1 MGLIQEQGG
10 RQGME
15 ILACLIRGQHPRIA
29 TEFGHDPEFNLR
41 VVRDDQERSR
51 WGDKALTKGCSPGN
65 LLHIRVTTGKASG
78 GRSQLPVG
86 GVESPRRR
94 MHVAGER
101 LGKRQGFP
109 DPSVLQHGLDDREGR
124 GQWYEGS
131 AGGARDGDS
140 QVLQGLEQLRRT
152 VEVDRVSCHS
162 KEWRGLRL
170 PCRRQQ
176 SGEGRCGLSG
186 LRLEL
191 PPERAQV
198 HLIDPHTMRFHLS
211 DRRYTAP
218 LQRRGLRQPGSLQ
231 RREEHLAQPQQDRR
245 IRRRILEL
253 VRRQGPTPIAALRC
267 FHEYL
272 MQEPVHQVRETPRPR
287 LQAGIEELRSQHRIH
302 QQALDWQTRLPEKL
316 QIELGVVE
324 DFDGGGLCQHTL

>member
-109 DPSVLQHGLDDREGR
+109 DPSVLQHGLDHRDGR
-124 GQWYEGS
+124 GQWGKGS
-131 AGGARDGDS
+131 TGSTGDWYP
-140 QVLQGLEQLRRT
+140 QPLQGLEQLGRT
-152 VEVDRVSCHS
+152 VEVDRGCSRRS
-162 KEWRGLRL
+162 KERRDVRL
-170 PCRRQQ
+170 PRRRQQ
-176 SGEGRCGLSG
+176 SRERHRGLSG

-191 PPERAQV
+191 LPEGGQV
-198 HLIDPHTMRFHLS
+198 RLINPHPVQFHLG
-211 DRRYTAP
+211 DRRQTAP
-218 LQRRGLRQPGSLQ
+218 LQGRSLGQPGSLQ
-231 RREEHLAQPQQDRR
+231 RREQHLTEPQQDGC
-245 IRRRILEL
+245 IGCRILEL
-253 VRRQGPTPIAALRC
+253 VRGQSAAPIAALR
-267 FHEYL
+267 FFREYL
-272 MQEPVHQVRETPRPR
+272 M
-287 LQAGIEELRSQHRIH
+287 
-302 QQALDWQTRLPEKL
+302 
-316 QIELGVVE
+316 
-324 DFDGGGLCQHTL
+324 